1 VELEFPDGGGYITLE
16 WKDGWHNGFMAQHTR
31 MLANANLSYNFY
43 WHTVAGHWPSL
54 KRTEGLVDKI
64 DASLRTV
71 TLDDAKMQE
80 MTRMQAEDAM
90 FIPLYYVS
98 EMYVVQPNV
107 HDTGYCEWSAS
118 TVNTPET
125 TWLSK

>member
-1 VELEFPDGGGYITLE
+1 
-16 WKDGWHNGFMAQHTR
+16 MAQHTR
-31 MLANANLSYNFY
+31 MLATTNITNNFY
-43 WHTVAGHWPSL
+43 WLEVTGQWPSL
-54 KRTEGLVDKI
+54 KRPEGLLDKL
-64 DASLRTV
+64 DASLK
-71 TLDDAKMQE
+71 TLDPEDAKMQE
-80 MTRMQAEDAM
+80 LTRIAAEDAM
-90 FIPLYYVS
+90 IIPIYYIY

>member
-1 VELEFPDGGGYITLE
+1 
-16 WKDGWHNGFMAQHTR
+16 
-31 MLANANLSYNFY
+31 
-43 WHTVAGHWPSL
+43 
-54 KRTEGLVDKI
+54 VDKI

-71 TLDDAKMQE
+71 ELDDAKMQE
-80 MTRMQAEDAM
+80 MTRIKAEDAM

-107 HDTGYCEWSAS
+107 RDTGYCEWSAA
-118 TVNTPET
+118 TINTPET